1 MFLKIHNVK
10 RDAREETK
18 TNERDEGRRKKPK
31 EAKVENVTKLLRT
44 NWLLITLSE
53 CVCVFAE
60 ECVNALM
67 RSLMRIMTVLQEQDI
82 SREEPLSNCETA
94 SELFKMLF
102 QKRPED

>member
-44 NWLLITLSE
+44 NWLLITLCE
-53 CVCVFAE
+53 CVCV
-60 ECVNALM
+60 CVCKGVCE
-67 RSLMRIMTVLQEQDI
+67 RSDEVTDENNDRLAGTGH
-82 SREEPLSNCETA
+82 
-94 SELFKMLF
+94 F
-102 QKRPED
+102 